1 MPDSNERPLHA
12 WQLSPLQIPSMRG
25 PIEVAE
31 SGLTIGRDPSNAL
44 VLSTDRFPGVSA
56 HHARITVDG
65 EEIWAED
72 LGSKNGT
79 FVAGERID
87 RRALKN
93 GDIIQFGAGG
103 PRFEVH
109 SAAGLVVRRPWSESA
124 CSLTCRIRLRSP
136 R

>member
-1 MPDSNERPLHA
+1 MAD
-12 WQLSPLQIPSMRG
+12 
-25 PIEVAE
+25 
-31 SGLTIGRDPSNAL
+31 SGLTIGRDPSNDL

-65 EEIWAED
+65 EELWAED

-79 FVAGERID
+79 FVAGDQIE

-103 PRFEVH
+103 PRFAVL
-109 SAAGLVVRRPWSESA
+109 SAAGLEGTV
-124 CSLTCRIRLRSP
+124 SLARTTAAG
-136 R
+136 